1 MSETLQTSFST
12 TEAKGRITLFR
23 NYFDGGNGYY
33 GRFNRNT
40 VTMRT
45 LIARIQDRKAGT
57 NELNVQEIAGFLKE
71 EILAALRNGEAVNV
85 MDLGTL
91 FIATRGK
98 YDGSSFVAEGGR
110 PPLQVKFTPSGLTQG
125 TERVPGQLMP
135 ICIKYLLRPTKPC
148 IVMIWCVRRAFYTDS
163 FRRIRCFF

>member
-1 MSETLQTSFST
+1 MSETLQTSFSNI
-12 TEAKGRITLFR
+12 EAKGRITLFR
-23 NYFDGGNGYY
+23 NYLDGGNGYY

-45 LIARIQDRKAGT
+45 LIARIQARKAGT

-98 YDGSSFVAEGGR
+98 YDGSSFVAAGGR

-125 TERVPGQLMP
+125 RSA
-135 ICIKYLLRPTKPC
+135 CR
-148 IVMIWCVRRAFYTDS
+148 DS
-163 FRRIRCFF
+163 LCPSA